1 MFEELNEQIVKDTKH
16 GRPSYAEANPELVSK
31 ILEAYARDKSVRRV
45 AQELCIS
52 HNTVKKYL
60 GLRGVPKPIGRNPDP
75 KPWISRH
82 PTPFAEWVTA
92 QKQPLPRSVAKIA
105 ELSGF
110 SKDQIYLYLKRRK
123 AAAIAYLR
131 SLGDLD
137 TLGLTLV
144 DTTGRRVNTGMFAQ
158 YELDVDKFSLL
169 VTINATLKFGGHLIF
184 RLTFAKY
191 KALFA
196 SPELE
201 MPPKQPRT

>member
-1 MFEELNEQIVKDTKH
+1 MFEELNEQMMKSTKN
-16 GRPSYAEANPELVSK
+16 GRPSYFEANPELVEK
-31 ILEAYARDKSVRRV
+31 IREAYARDKSVRRV
-45 AQELCIS
+45 ASELCVS

-60 GLRGVPKPIGRNPDP
+60 GLLGVPKPIGRNPDP

-82 PTPFAEWVTA
+82 PTPFAEWVAA

-123 AAAIAYLR
+123 SAAIAYLK

-137 TLGLTLV
+137 KLSIALV
-144 DTTGRRVNTGMFAQ
+144 DTNGRRVNVGMFAQ

-169 VTINATLKFGGHLIF
+169 VTIKATLKFGGHLIF

-191 KALFA
+191 KALF
-196 SPELE
+196 PGLEVE
-201 MPPKQPRT
+201 MPPK